1 MANRSHEDKLDAQDE
16 RDVAAWMQELAA
28 LPLDTS
34 PTTDPVYL
42 WWKAEMLRRWDAQRR
57 VVAPIDIG
65 EHVVAGIA
73 LFAALALLRWLWDQ
87 LSASSGTIPVGAAS
101 IAWATMIGIFILL
114 AGAAFFA
121 FRNIFH
127 SEVSS

>member
-1 MANRSHEDKLDAQDE
+1 MEEHKDDRE
-16 RDVAAWMQELAA
+16 VGAWMQELAA
-28 LPLDTS
+28 LPLERS
-34 PTTDPVYL
+34 PATDPVYL
-42 WWKAEMLRRWDAQRR
+42 WWKAEMLRQWDTQRR

-87 LSASSGTIPVGAAS
+87 LSASSGSVSAGLS
-101 IAWATMIGIFILL
+101 SFAWATMIGIFILL

>member
-1 MANRSHEDKLDAQDE
+1 MSDEE

-28 LPLDTS
+28 LPLESS
-34 PTTDPVYL
+34 PATDPVYL
-42 WWKAEMLRRWDAQRR
+42 WWKAEMLRQWDAQRR

-87 LSASSGTIPVGAAS
+87 LSASSGTVSAGLSTA
-101 IAWATMIGIFILL
+101 AWATMIGIFILL